1 MTGSTDLSC
10 ICGGVR
16 LRVDA
21 APIASV
27 ECYCNSCR
35 AAGGRLQGLAGA
47 PAILGAHGGT
57 HFVLYRKDRVHFI
70 QGNQA
75 LRELRLSGKATT
87 RRVVATCCNTPV
99 FLEFHNGHWLSLY
112 GQLWPADQLP
122 ALELRTMTS
131 DLDDPTALPRDVTN
145 ARWQSLSFYY
155 RLFMAWAAMGF
166 KSPKVAANGAL
177 HISAGTPASF

>member
-1 MTGSTDLSC
+1 MTRDINLSC

-16 LRVDA
+16 LRADA
-21 APIASV
+21 SPIASV

-35 AAGGRLQGLAGA
+35 AAGARLQSLAGA

-57 HFVLYRKDRVHFI
+57 RFVLYRKDRVHVT
-70 QGNQA
+70 QGDRH
-75 LRELRLSGKATT
+75 LKEFRISDKATT
-87 RRVVATCCNTPV
+87 RRGVAACCNTPV

-112 GQLWPADQLP
+112 GHLWPSDQLP

-131 DLDDPTALPRDVTN
+131 DLGDPSALPDDVTN

-155 RLFMAWAAMGF
+155 RLFMAWGAMGF
-166 KSPKVAANGAL
+166 RSPQVVTHGVL
-177 HISAGTPASF
+177 HA